1 MNLVFVFVMLWI
13 ALVAVLVIHSNYSR
27 NKNIIKNKSLIEDS
41 YRAHSTD
48 GVFDASTAI
57 IVRDRY
63 EIGRNGW
70 PVQLDRICRS
80 NEGKYFLFLCTGGEK
95 GYFTYLS
102 NERAKNALRL
112 MPEILH
118 KEFPDAI

>member
-1 MNLVFVFVMLWI
+1 MNLVFVMTVLWI
-13 ALVAVLVIHSNYSR
+13 VFIPALIIYSIFSL
-27 NKNIIKNKSLIEDS
+27 NKNIAKNKSLIEDA
-41 YRAHSTD
+41 YRAHSTK

-80 NEGKYFLFLCTGGEK
+80 NDGAYFLFLCTSGEK
-95 GYFTYLS
+95 GYFTHLS
-102 NERAKNALRL
+102 NDRAKNALHL
-112 MPEILH
+112 TPEILH
-118 KEFPDAI
+118 KEFPNA